1 MSLQVRGQGLM
12 SVPPTPASCDF
23 GSASCTHSGL
33 VFIGQGSV
41 SLTFEEHCLGPL
53 VCVLQHE
60 AGGCVC
66 VCTCVCVC
74 ARAHVHQPQLPP
86 PRSPPCLSPSSEQR
100 VEGRGWAPAPAAR
113 WRVWSR
119 PQAAVFLP
127 HHSVDPPHYFCS
139 CSVAVSTLLP
149 WTFSVLPERY
159 LVCVAPA
166 PSLSLLAFPPSRT

>member
-33 VFIGQGSV
+33 VFIDQGSV

-74 ARAHVHQPQLPP
+74 VCAHTYTNLSWPP
-86 PRSPPCLSPSSEQR
+86 PRSPPCLSPEQR
-100 VEGRGWAPAPAAR
+100 AACGRERLGPSARRPPAG
-113 WRVWSR
+113 
-119 PQAAVFLP
+119 L
-127 HHSVDPPHYFCS
+127 
-139 CSVAVSTLLP
+139 
-149 WTFSVLPERY
+149 E
-159 LVCVAPA
+159 
-166 PSLSLLAFPPSRT
+166 PSPSRCFPSPPLGRPSSLFLFLFCCRFNSSSLDLFCAS

>member
-1 MSLQVRGQGLM
+1 M

-33 VFIGQGSV
+33 VFIDQGSV

-74 ARAHVHQPQLPP
+74 VCAHTPV
-86 PRSPPCLSPSSEQR
+86 CLSVCLALHPTPR
-100 VEGRGWAPAPAAR
+100 VEDK
-113 WRVWSR
+113 
-119 PQAAVFLP
+119 P
-127 HHSVDPPHYFCS
+127 HFKEKS
-139 CSVAVSTLLP
+139 SVANKLGARGLGPLSS
-149 WTFSVLPERY
+149 WS
-159 LVCVAPA
+159 A
-166 PSLSLLAFPPSRT
+166 LSLLI